1 MEETRRHPENE
12 GKPGT
17 GRSLGRGLPGEGGFG
32 LVEAIV
38 AIVVFG
44 IGTVAVAGLTLT
56 AGTYANRAAIGTD
69 QTMVSNQLFSELR
82 QEPFSAVASG
92 TRTLTTGEHSYGVE
106 VTVSQP
112 SADVKTVVA
121 VVSGVGPFPPDTFHT
136 RIHRSGGYPTGP

>member
-1 MEETRRHPENE
+1 MEETMRPPEQEGETGTRRSF
-12 GKPGT
+12 GKD
-17 GRSLGRGLPGEGGFG
+17 RSGEAGFG

-56 AGTYANRAAIGTD
+56 AGTYANRAAVETD

-82 QEPFSAVASG
+82 QEDFSTVASG
-92 TRTLTTGEHSYGVE
+92 TRTLTTGEHSYDVE
-106 VTVSQP
+106 VTVTQP

-121 VVSGVGPFPPDTFHT
+121 VVAGVGAIPPDTFRT
-136 RIHRSGGYPTGP
+136 RIHRSGSYPTSP